1 MTINDEPNLCQHS
14 IQEEQRLVTEVI
26 SSDTVKTNAYDGF
39 GISANPLCLRPVTL
53 CMQTSDKIIN
63 GQIIGKSRVLY
74 EPLINPTTNIIQSVG
89 VGSTVI
95 FVESVRTFFDSI
107 KENTTT
113 KNKQSI
119 VILSQD
125 SIVAASATAIVSYA
139 GTISSIII
147 SDGGFGYITN
157 PTVSIANPV
166 GYGISIL
173 GTTYGIEDNIPVG
186 LGTTAT
192 ATASISIGGTVSS
205 ITVNT
210 SGAGYTSSNPPQVLI
225 EVPKSIYETNISST
239 YEGDFGLIVGIKT
252 TSVGIAST
260 ALIFDFYIPQNSY
273 LRDSSITG
281 VTTISG
287 IQTGYYFV
295 VNNSNIGNGVTS
307 LYQNGSIL
315 GIGTQ
320 FLNGVY
326 EVASVSIAQTSIP
339 GIALTYVA
347 RVITSVSNYNSLSG
361 TGYSAFYGEFSWG
374 KITLGNRN
382 EPKVFNSYTRNGIL
396 GITTSST
403 VTRISP
409 LKYVG
414 YSSL

>member
-1 MTINDEPNLCQHS
+1 M
-14 IQEEQRLVTEVI
+14 
-26 SSDTVKTNAYDGF
+26 
-39 GISANPLCLRPVTL
+39 
-53 CMQTSDKIIN
+53 
-63 GQIIGKSRVLY
+63 
-74 EPLINPTTNIIQSVG
+74 
-89 VGSTVI
+89 
-95 FVESVRTFFDSI
+95 
-107 KENTTT
+107 
-113 KNKQSI
+113 
-119 VILSQD
+119 
-125 SIVAASATAIVSYA
+125 SYA

-147 SDGGFGYITN
+147 SGGGVGYTTN
-157 PTVSIANPV
+157 PTVSIADTV

-173 GTTYGIEDNIPVG
+173 GTTYNITDNIPVG

-205 ITVNT
+205 ITVNN

-225 EVPKSIYETNISST
+225 EISKSIYETNTSST

-252 TSVGIAST
+252 TSVGVAST
-260 ALIFDFYIPQNSY
+260 ALIFDLYIPQDSY
-273 LRDSSITG
+273 LRNSSITG
-281 VTTISG
+281 VTTVSG

-295 VNNSNIGNGVTS
+295 VNNTNVGNGVTS
-307 LYQNGSIL
+307 LYQNNSIL

-320 FLNGVY
+320 FLNGIY

-339 GIALTYVA
+339 GIALTYVT
-347 RVITSVSNYNSLSG
+347 RVTTSISNYNSLSG
-361 TGYSAFYGEFSWG
+361 IGYSAFYGEFSWG
-374 KITLGNRN
+374 KITLGTRN
-382 EPKVFNSYTRNGIL
+382 NPKAFNSYTRNGIL